1 MAQLLEEFERTIQPL
16 IPEEQAQ
23 EFKALARRKL
33 NALAVDA
40 IDLMKLGDMAING
53 AAQDIRDR
61 IAPDGA
67 AQLPRTR

>member
-1 MAQLLEEFERTIQPL
+1 MAQLLEEFERTIEPL
-16 IPEEQAQ
+16 IPPKAAA

-40 IDLMKLGDMAING
+40 IDLMSLGDMAING

-61 IAPDGA
+61 ISPDGA
-67 AQLPRTR
+67 AQLPRVR